1 MLTQL
6 ATSCYAVFVYTQ
18 YVFVQVHVRLL
29 FICKGVQNKK
39 SCHILRLLF
48 YWLTLLIHSI
58 QLTCICL
65 NNSLQLAR
73 FIGMLSAVLTPDLL
87 MSTLILG
94 INSLYSGLILGIN
107 SLYSGLILGINSL
120 YSGLILGIN
129 SLYSGFSFLKQ
140 FILESKPLRQ
150 LMTFL

>member
-1 MLTQL
+1 MVTRS

-18 YVFVQVHVRLL
+18 YVKESKTRNPVTFLDCLL
-29 FICKGVQNKK
+29 FT
-39 SCHILRLLF
+39 
-48 YWLTLLIHSI
+48 WLTLQNSSALIVYVVIEWTASPSSI
-58 QLTCICL
+58 QLTMRICL

-94 INSLYSGLILGIN
+94 INSLYSG
-107 SLYSGLILGINSL
+107 
-120 YSGLILGIN
+120 
-129 SLYSGFSFLKQ
+129 FSFLKQ

-150 LMTFL
+150 LIAFL